1 MKQGMK
7 TKKKEQQGIFKKW
20 LLGLVL
26 VGVITAGACGQSST
40 QPAESVPAAAA
51 ETTIAAD
58 VATEAPPTSMT
69 ETTAETATDSAI
81 AETMR
86 RKPYPFIQTRRENR
100 HLCRSCRPLTFPQSR
115 RIPAIP
121 MWQSI
126 TMCLTSRMPT

>member
-69 ETTAETATDSAI
+69 ETTAETQCALL
-81 AETMR
+81 
-86 RKPYPFIQTRRENR
+86 
-100 HLCRSCRPLTFPQSR
+100 HGCRPDK
-115 RIPAIP
+115 RI
-121 MWQSI
+121 
-126 TMCLTSRMPT
+126 L

>member
-69 ETTAETATDSAI
+69 ETTAETTTDSAI
-81 AETMR
+81 AETIEAEAVSVYSD
-86 RKPYPFIQTRRENR
+86 KEREQASVQELQAFN
-100 HLCRSCRPLTFPQSR
+100 LSA
-115 RIPAIP
+115 IPAYSGK
-121 MWQSI
+121 SI